1 LASSC
6 RVHENQHAPFIG
18 FTKGG
23 IAALMLMQGTRDPD
37 GIVLEELFEFLA
49 GDMVRGKVGDIA
61 VIPIEPHHLGIAQK

>member
-1 LASSC
+1 
-6 RVHENQHAPFIG
+6 
-18 FTKGG
+18 
-23 IAALMLMQGTRDPD
+23 MLMQGTRDPD